1 MPAQSLPLSQRF
13 SAGLAR
19 KIVGL
24 WPDQTKEW
32 GRAFEAELPEITT
45 PLASVRWVFGGAIL
59 LAKESLRSFMK
70 SLWRPAP
77 KDATSPLLRN
87 GPKKGAL

>member
-19 KIVGL
+19 
-24 WPDQTKEW
+24 QTKEW